1 APAAGDALG
10 VVLALRT
17 GGERTPLFAV
27 HPAGGLA
34 WCYAGL
40 SARLGPDQPLYGIQ
54 ARGLDDDEP
63 LPRTLQE
70 EAEDYAARIR
80 EIQPHG
86 PYRLVGW
93 SVGGILAHTVAVLLR
108 EAGERVDLL
117 ALLDAFP
124 AEQWRERPA
133 PEEGDA
139 LTAVL
144 RMAGFERAGERTRED
159 VLATLRRA
167 GSPLA
172 GLGDR
177 TLARIVDI
185 VPNHARMMRE
195 HRHRRFDG
203 DVLFFTA
210 AAPRAEDWLTR
221 EAWRPHVAGAIDN
234 HDLDCTHPQL
244 LRDAHLDTI
253 ASVLSARLAEL
264 DG

>member
-1 APAAGDALG
+1 P
-10 VVLALRT
+10 
-17 GGERTPLFAV
+17 PLFAV

-40 SARLGPDQPLYGIQ
+40 AARLGPGQPLYGIQ
-54 ARGLDDDEP
+54 ARGLGDDSP
-63 LPRTLQE
+63 LPRTLE
-70 EAEDYAARIR
+70 EQAADYTDRIR
-80 EIQPHG
+80 EVQPHG
-86 PYRLVGW
+86 PYRLLGW
-93 SVGGILAHTVAVLLR
+93 SVGGVLAHTVAVRLR

-172 GLGDR
+172 G
-177 TLARIVDI
+177 
-185 VPNHARMMRE
+185 
-195 HRHRRFDG
+195 
-203 DVLFFTA
+203 
-210 AAPRAEDWLTR
+210 
-221 EAWRPHVAGAIDN
+221 
-234 HDLDCTHPQL
+234 
-244 LRDAHLDTI
+244 
-253 ASVLSARLAEL
+253 
-264 DG
+264 